1 MKGFVRIAAV
11 ILAGVLMT
19 GCSTKDSSAEDVH
32 SRGMLCIAVQED
44 ERLYE
49 LSQYIAASMGVT
61 PEYFTADKE
70 NALRMLADG
79 KVDVA
84 VVYYSQNDNPGLEY
98 SLTIPFD
105 SERIYAVCAAEE
117 FISATAELNGRLL
130 GADEALSESTER
142 TLAAVSAGGRLYC
155 SVAGSASEM
164 LAQDELDA
172 FLCLESK
179 ALELI
184 SADDDLRCYVMPDVE
199 PEYYCGVVLKSK
211 TQLYGEING
220 AIGEYLTGGK

>member
-1 MKGFVRIAAV
+1 MKGFGRIAAV
-11 ILAGVLMT
+11 ILAGVLLT
-19 GCSTKDSSAEDVH
+19 GCSAKDSSAEEVH
-32 SRGMLCIAVQED
+32 SRGTLRIAVQD

-49 LSQYIAASMGVT
+49 LSEYIAVSMGVK
-61 PEYFTADKE
+61 PEYIIADKE

-79 KVDVA
+79 KADA
-84 VVYYSQNDNPGLEY
+84 AMGYYSQNDNPGLEY

-105 SERIYAVCAAEE
+105 SERIYTVCAAEE
-117 FISATAELNGRLL
+117 FISAAAELNGRLL
-130 GADEALSESTER
+130 GADEALSESAER
-142 TLAAVSAGGRLYC
+142 ALAAVSADGRLYC

-184 SADDDLRCYVMPDVE
+184 SADNDLRCYVMPDME
-199 PEYYCGVVLKSK
+199 PEYYCAVVLRSK